1 MIPHAS
7 IAATYWPLAITKLH
21 VADDETERSRRCSE
35 PNRESSHHTWQWCG
49 DEEAFPDTPNQVSEE
64 LIRALLSIFH
74 TLCQRSSQL
83 DCEPQNSAKLHI
95 SCMRS
100 NSLVGRSSHCKTST
114 SSSKDTSQKLD
125 LCGVPP
131 EADGTGRDM
140 GSNRKLVNVTQASL
154 DMSRIS
160 LCIPSIGKLR

>member
-7 IAATYWPLAITKLH
+7 IATTYWPLAITKLH
-21 VADDETERSRRCSE
+21 VADDETERSRRCGE
-35 PNRESSHHTWQWCG
+35 PNRESSHHTRQWCG

-74 TLCQRSSQL
+74 TLSQRSGQL

-100 NSLVGRSSHCKTST
+100 NSLVGRSSHCQTST
-114 SSSKDTSQKLD
+114 SSSKGTS
-125 LCGVPP
+125 P

-140 GSNRKLVNVTQASL
+140 GSNQKLVNVTQASL
-154 DMSRIS
+154 DMSRLS
-160 LCIPSIGKLR
+160 LCIPTIGKLR